1 MLKDHSIPGDNRVA
15 LSKSLAN
22 ELRRHKQKSRD
33 HLFELYLL
41 AAGIRQEYINP
52 ANGHY
57 SDEFNSWYTSENLKD
72 VFGKL
77 SNFTKYAFAGEAF
90 TEASQVKYYEYH

>member
-1 MLKDHSIPGDNRVA
+1 MGCDVLKDHSIPGENRVA

-22 ELRRHKQKSRD
+22 ELRRHKRKSRD

-41 AAGIRQEYINP
+41 AAGIRQEYIHA

-57 SDEFNSWYTSENLKD
+57 SDEFNNWYTSENLT
-72 VFGKL
+72 VFAVRMLGREK
-77 SNFTKYAFAGEAF
+77 K
-90 TEASQVKYYEYH
+90 